1 MSRKADEYVIGV
13 LFTYVDHTEIKFVTS
28 EDNFKNVCYWE
39 DGKEAK
45 AFSKEHA
52 KDTAYC
58 LCMNG
63 FVAVPML
70 KADYLTLSNAEKKEE
85 K

>member
-1 MSRKADEYVIGV
+1 MSRKEEYVIGV
-13 LFTYVDHTEIKFVTS
+13 LFTYEDHTEIKFVTN
-28 EDNFKNVCYWE
+28 EDNVKKVCYWE

-45 AFSKEHA
+45 TFSKEHA
-52 KDTAYC
+52 KDTAYA
-58 LCMNG
+58 LCVNG

-70 KADYLTLSNAEKKEE
+70 KADYLTLSNVEKKEA